1 MKKTIRPQD
10 KVVIF
15 GAGLVG
21 TLLGIMLA
29 RRGFRVEIH
38 EKRPDL
44 RYKNY
49 SSLRSINLA
58 LSHRGWTALSVAG
71 LEEKVR
77 KLAIPMPGRVLHD
90 MEENEQFF
98 AYGTEGQAIYS
109 VSRFEL
115 NCLLLDEAESF
126 PNLRIYFESKAE
138 KFAFDK
144 SFAYVADSEG
154 LRQKI
159 EGEAF
164 FGADGAFSTLRYE
177 MMREDRFNYQQ
188 HYIEHGYK
196 EFTIRPDA
204 RGSWAIRPDGLHIWP
219 RKSFMMIALPNQDF
233 TFTATLFFPFEGEKS
248 FQTIREPEQI
258 RHFFEAEFPD
268 FTRLVPDFVQQY
280 RQAPDASLVTIRCAP
295 WNKQN
300 FLLLGDAAHA
310 VVPFYGQGMIAGFE
324 DCRLLMEK
332 LDAGVG
338 ENSWQQLFENF
349 YQSRHADAM
358 AISELALDNFIEMRD
373 LVASEAFQLERKIE
387 KVLVEA
393 EVAHWIPLYTMVTFT
408 DIPYAEA
415 QERGRRQGLI
425 LKEIRE
431 AGKWNNLS
439 EDEFHEQSLQLY
451 QQIASARNHSS
462 HRLTEAE

>member
-1 MKKTIRPQD
+1 VKKPIRSQD
-10 KVVIF
+10 KVVVF

-21 TLLGIMLA
+21 TLLGILLA
-29 RRGFRVEIH
+29 KRGFRVEIH

-44 RYKNY
+44 RYKLY

-58 LSHRGWTALSVAG
+58 LSHRGWTALALAG

-77 KLAIPMPGRVLHD
+77 QLAIPMKGRVLHGTD
-90 MEENEQFF
+90 GNEQFF
-98 AYGTEGQAIYS
+98 AYGRDGQAICS
-109 VSRFEL
+109 VSRYEL
-115 NCLLLDEAESF
+115 NCLLLEEAETY

-138 KFAFDK
+138 KFSFDK
-144 SFAYVADSEG
+144 SVAYVADVEG

-159 EGEAF
+159 EGDAF
-164 FGADGAFSTLRYE
+164 FGADGAFSTMRYE

-204 RGSWAIRPDGLHIWP
+204 KGTWAIRPEGLHIWP

-248 FQTIREPEQI
+248 FQSIRQPEQI
-258 RHFFEAEFPD
+258 RNFFEDEFPD
-268 FTRLVPDFVQQY
+268 FARLVPDFIQQY

-295 WNKQN
+295 WNKSN

-310 VVPFYGQGMIAGFE
+310 IVPFYGQGMIAGFE
-324 DCRLLMEK
+324 DCHLLMEK
-332 LDAGVG
+332 LDEG
-338 ENSWQQLFENF
+338 ERSWQQLFDSF
-349 YQSRHADAM
+349 YQSRNADAM

-393 EVAHWIPLYTMVTFT
+393 EVAQWIPLYTMVTFT
-408 DIPYAEA
+408 NIPYAEA
-415 QERGRRQGLI
+415 QERGRRQGI
-425 LKEIRE
+425 LLKKIRE
-431 AGKWNNLS
+431 SCDWSELS
-439 EDEFHEQSLQLY
+439 EDQFNLQVLQQFHA
-451 QQIASARNHSS
+451 IASNRIIGEDLFSA
-462 HRLTEAE
+462 AG